1 MSMAEF
7 SFLFSHRKGK
17 RNVVPVVL
25 SRHPIKETIPEG
37 NVVILPENR
46 VITFMITATSA
57 DVPHYTQNLFMGH
70 LTIAWLVYRMPVLF
84 PKTQLVSLLFLRQLY
99 VNESL
104 NFICK
109 PEQDPPVSKSQ
120 ESLPLECNVKDF
132 ENLESL
138 NRNRSSFAKELL
150 HNYY

>member
-1 MSMAEF
+1 MARWCMSMAEF
-7 SFLFSHRKGK
+7 NFLFSHRKGK

-37 NVVILPENR
+37 NDVILPENR

-84 PKTQLVSLLFLRQLY
+84 PNT
-99 VNESL
+99 
-104 NFICK
+104 
-109 PEQDPPVSKSQ
+109 
-120 ESLPLECNVKDF
+120 
-132 ENLESL
+132 
-138 NRNRSSFAKELL
+138 
-150 HNYY
+150 